1 MLKACVHVR
10 IEAGCVSI
18 YIYISC
24 HTITCSTIYIYIN
37 GCIPYII
44 PGKKYTNQTW
54 EYFSCLIFVVN
65 NRNFF
70 IDSLRNSPTK
80 TTSTL
85 FKICH
90 SFLRTK
96 KSPDISSG
104 HYDSWRIERHFGI
117 FQGDSFQPAV
127 KWSQIQGT
135 WEMSFALPAREDWS
149 RAPPGISGVGL
160 KRFFP
165 KHS

>member
-18 YIYISC
+18 YMYISC
-24 HTITCSTIYIYIN
+24 HTITCSTIYIYKWMNTIDHTR
-37 GCIPYII
+37 
-44 PGKKYTNQTW
+44 KKIYKSNIG
-54 EYFSCLIFVVN
+54 IFQLLDVCC
-65 NRNFF
+65 RQRKLLHGF
-70 IDSLRNSPTK
+70 LRNSPTK

-165 KHS
+165 KYS